1 MTITTYLFDFDDTI
15 ISTKIYAELYQPLLK
30 MVKSKLKLTNSQLK
44 QKAEDLGLKKN
55 KFDRWD
61 TGDLCR
67 ELNLLEEYYQVLEK
81 QIKVMP
87 VLHDTVI
94 NTFKKIKAKKRKIAI
109 VSNSMR
115 RTVNAYL
122 HKYELVQYLDFTFT
136 RDDAQCKKRD
146 DPFWQKLIKK
156 QKLNPRE
163 CLVIGDD
170 PEQDVIVPKK
180 LGFNTFLIKQPQDLL
195 NVLTVD

>member
-1 MTITTYLFDFDDTI
+1 MAIKVYLFDFDDTI

-30 MVKSKLKLTNSQLK
+30 MIKSKLKLTDPQLN

-55 KFDRWD
+55 KFGRWD

-94 NTFKKIKAKKRKIAI
+94 NVFKKIKAKKRKIAV

-122 HKYELVQYLDFTFT
+122 HKYNLEKYLDFTFM
-136 RDDAQCKKRD
+136 RDDAQCKKSD
-146 DPFWQKLIKK
+146 DTYWKTLIKK
-156 QKLNPRE
+156 HKLNPKE

-170 PEQDVIVPKK
+170 PEQDGAIPEKF
-180 LGFNTFLIKQPQDLL
+180 GFNTLIIKSPKDLEK
-195 NVLTVD
+195 VAQ

>member
-1 MTITTYLFDFDDTI
+1 MTIKTYLFDFDDTI

-30 MVKSKLKLTNSQLK
+30 MIKSKLKLTDAQLN
-44 QKAEDLGLKKN
+44 QKAESLGLTKN
-55 KFDRWD
+55 KFGRWD

-94 NTFKKIKAKKRKIAI
+94 STFKKIKANKKKIGI
-109 VSNSMR
+109 VSNSML

-122 HKYELVQYLDFTFT
+122 HKYELEQYLDFTFT
-136 RDDAQCKKRD
+136 RDDTQCKKSD
-146 DPFWQKLIKK
+146 DAYWQKLIRK
-156 QKLNPRE
+156 QKINPKE

-170 PEQDVIVPKK
+170 PEQDGAIPEKF
-180 LGFNTFLIKQPQDLL
+180 GFNTLIIKSQHDLKK
-195 NVLTVD
+195 VSQ

>member
-1 MTITTYLFDFDDTI
+1 MVIKVYLFDFDDTI

-30 MVKSKLKLTNSQLK
+30 MIKSKLKLTDSQLN
-44 QKAEDLGLKKN
+44 QKAEGLGLTKN
-55 KFDRWD
+55 KFGRWD

-87 VLHDTVI
+87 VLHNTVI
-94 NTFKKIKAKKRKIAI
+94 SVFKKIKAKKKKIAV

-122 HKYELVQYLDFTFT
+122 HKYELDKYLDFTFT
-136 RDDAQCKKRD
+136 RDDAQCKKSD
-146 DPFWQKLIKK
+146 DAFWQKLIKK
-156 QKLNPRE
+156 QKLNPKG

-170 PEQDVIVPKK
+170 PEQDGAIPEKF
-180 LGFNTFLIKQPQDLL
+180 GFNTLIIKGPQDLKK
-195 NVLTVD
+195 VSQ